1 MTDKYIPYT
10 TELRHWPSER
20 VVVAYDDAGDTLAR
34 IPITHNEYGAGA
46 SIEQPG
52 FVALQTGE
60 GVYYL
65 PPYAAL
71 ALAESLRWAAKYA
84 DEAVKN
90 GR

>member
-10 TELRHWPSER
+10 TELRRWPGEAGR
-20 VVVAYDDAGDTLAR
+20 HDDKGDTPDR
-34 IPITHNEYGAGA
+34 IPIAYNEYSAGA

-60 GVYYL
+60 MVHYL

-84 DEAVKN
+84 GEAMKDKPH
-90 GR
+90 G